1 MFVYVEFIS
10 RRPMVSL
17 ERFHEQAGR
26 IQGEWATSHGDDL
39 MVLNAG
45 RTWRIGPEP
54 EYLCVWYTPRSG
66 LERIDEWEQLFRDAG
81 EAEHHKG
88 FAAVARIDRA
98 GCYLP
103 IGEPTVA
110 TEGRYLVEWISY
122 DGVDDQQISALFR
135 DRAARHPQRLLHCLS
150 RPLGALAPDSR
161 GFAVWG
167 LSDWGDGEE
176 LALDLPDPSSGVR
189 VTDASLYADFGDEQ
203 L

>member
-54 EYLCVWYTPRSG
+54 EYLCVWYTPG
-66 LERIDEWEQLFRDAG
+66 AGVERIDDWERLFRGG
-81 EAEHHKG
+81 ESEHHAG
-88 FAAVARIDRA
+88 FEEVARIDRA
-98 GCYLP
+98 GCYVPL
-103 IGEPTVA
+103 GEPTLA
-110 TEGRYLVEWISY
+110 TERRYLVEWIRC
-122 DGVDDQQISALFR
+122 DGASDEHIAAAFAE
-135 DRAARHPQRLLHCLS
+135 RAGRHPRNTLRCLA
-150 RPLGALAPDSR
+150 RPIGALAPDSR

-167 LSDWGDGEE
+167 LEAFAD
-176 LALDLPDPSSGVR
+176 AAAFANDPPGPGGGIEV
-189 VTDASLYADFGDEQ
+189 VDASLYAEFGEEQ